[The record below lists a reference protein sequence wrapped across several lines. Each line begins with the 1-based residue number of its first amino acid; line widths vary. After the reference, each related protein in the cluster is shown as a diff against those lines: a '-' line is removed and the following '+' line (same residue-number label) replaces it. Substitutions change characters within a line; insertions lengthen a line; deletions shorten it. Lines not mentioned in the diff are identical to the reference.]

1 MNKKFR
7 KKHNAVV
14 DNQGDNTIANKPRKQ
29 TNNNNK
35 TCLNNLVMYQY

>member
-14 DNQGDNTIANKPRKQ
+14 DNQGDNTIANKPRK
-29 TNNNNK
+29 TNK
-35 TCLNNLVMYQY
+35 QQQQNLP